1 MTADVSCRKGMT
13 FKSWNPGP
21 EVPLFILKSHQ
32 KIFRKRQHKS
42 QILQNVLIQKWAQNL
57 LVFSAC
63 SCLLSSGGACPASA
77 SENMWFILPP
87 CKAEH
92 LDSSTLI
99 PMFNSC
105 QLYVLLGIVE
115 STAASALGF
124 PSCTW
129 HCSSCHSSTVI
140 RISVCNSLFV
150 LQSEFLLLGFL
161 LFQNCNPSGHLMKHK
176 SNSSAGELSLD
187 FAVCGGQLHFWSWM
201 KIHVTLAHLNLS
213 LRFIW
218 LEVMCLS
225 EGKKKCHQ
233 CLQCGSWECGTS
245 CKVAV

>member
-1 MTADVSCRKGMT
+1 MNHGHCISVEQRKRRRMRFMTPDVSCRKGMT

-21 EVPLFILKSHQ
+21 EVPSFILKSHQ

-105 QLYVLLGIVE
+105 QLYVLFGIVE
-115 STAASALGF
+115 STVASALGF

-129 HCSSCHSSTVI
+129 HCSSWSLINCH
-140 RISVCNSLFV
+140 
-150 LQSEFLLLGFL
+150 
-161 LFQNCNPSGHLMKHK
+161 QN
-176 SNSSAGELSLD
+176 
-187 FAVCGGQLHFWSWM
+187 
-201 KIHVTLAHLNLS
+201 
-213 LRFIW
+213 
-218 LEVMCLS
+218 
-225 EGKKKCHQ
+225 Q
-233 CLQCGSWECGTS
+233 CLQL
-245 CKVAV
+245 AVCTAVRVSSARLSAIPKL

>member
-1 MTADVSCRKGMT
+1 MFWFRSGPRI
-13 FKSWNPGP
+13 SWCFQLA
-21 EVPLFILKSHQ
+21 V
-32 KIFRKRQHKS
+32 
-42 QILQNVLIQKWAQNL
+42 VYCL
-57 LVFSAC
+57 LVVPAQLLQVRICDLSYLHVKQSIWIPARWFP
-63 SCLLSSGGACPASA
+63 CLTPVSSMFCLGL
-77 SENMWFILPP
+77 WKVLWLQ
-87 CKAEH
+87 H
-92 LDSSTLI
+92 LD
-99 PMFNSC
+99 FHH
-105 QLYVLLGIVE
+105 VLDTAPLG
-115 STAASALGF
+115 
-124 PSCTW
+124 
-129 HCSSCHSSTVI
+129 HSSTVI

-187 FAVCGGQLHFWSWM
+187 FAVCGGQLNFWSWM

-225 EGKKKCHQ
+225 EGKKNRHQ
-233 CLQCGSWECGTS
+233 CLQYGSWECGTS